1 MALPLL
7 MLPWETRVVVRTF
20 KRGFG
25 ATAREVSARTEPR
38 SVTTA
43 DILHQAVAELCGVLK
58 LTHSA

>member
-25 ATAREVSARTEPR
+25 ALLTEPW
-38 SVTTA
+38 VTDAPEEEDTGRRA
-43 DILHQAVAELCGVLK
+43 
-58 LTHSA
+58 